1 MYNLDM
7 TLTLDQLEDRFL
19 QSLKAFQDAP
29 SFSKDDKRKRLI
41 SQADLLCRK
50 EEGVELLYHRLP
62 ELDEAGLFSG
72 TIWEDPNNLVPGL
85 VKGTLL
91 AGPPTSTV
99 EVLNELRILN
109 ISEGRIKYPSYTA
122 EQAQDFIN
130 LMLVNTFELAFED
143 FSHKGWS
150 SRYAEGELRKIQML
164 FKLVK
169 QRVDFERV
177 KPYLLE
183 QIEVIVAHRPVVVT
197 RIKRMLKVLDEEIS
211 LDLSSAQD
219 QKLLYYINTLFGPS
233 VLAREYKE
241 VGQYETALESL
252 DTAALEQEC
261 RGIGKMMFDTG
272 LVSEHQLVL
281 LHFVLKHHPYL
292 VPEVLALDAHGR
304 ADYERHQRFVE
315 QIIQN
320 FIVSGNKQA
329 VYGIARVLQRN
340 IFSRKTAW
348 HAINRLVK
356 IEVHPEVVK
365 RLAQGNL
372 TRFDLTPMQSLMG
385 GILCVLGLPLGVRQG
400 NNPTCQSA
408 RGISMWSRHAP
419 AKLINL
425 LIDAATTNNVVFRYE
440 GDQIESVDVQ
450 EGLTQN
456 FDFQLDPVSIILV
469 PLLDKV
475 YNEMMKRAGLK
486 HFGKDP
492 HSSVNPAFYGH
503 WIQTG
508 FRSVYNAALHAV
520 DKYDEF
526 VRIFYASFHSEY
538 NGGHHLIYPVP
549 TGIFITDSSA
559 QMLGYHAISLLR
571 IEKAPDTEEWRA
583 YFFNPNSQGKQDWG
597 QNIQPSVWG
606 NGERHGESS
615 LPINEFVSRV
625 YAYHYNE
632 LRLEDKH
639 LKVPGDIVAGITT
652 LSKESWGRKYRWI

>member
-1 MYNLDM
+1 M
-7 TLTLDQLEDRFL
+7 TLTIDQLEDRFL
-19 QSLKAFQDAP
+19 NCLKDFQDAP
-29 SFSKDDKRKRLI
+29 SFTKDDKRKRLI
-41 SQADLLCRK
+41 SQIDLLCRK

-62 ELDEAGLFSG
+62 DLDQSG
-72 TIWEDPNNLVPGL
+72 FFNGTVWENPNNLVAGL

-99 EVLNELRILN
+99 EVMNELRILS
-109 ISEGRIKYPSYTA
+109 ISEGRINHPEFSA
-122 EQAQDFIN
+122 EQAYGFIHD
-130 LMLVNTFELAFED
+130 MLVNTFELAFED
-143 FSHKGWS
+143 FSHEGWS
-150 SRYAEGELRKIQML
+150 NRYAEGELKKIKML
-164 FKLVK
+164 FQLVR
-169 QRVDFERV
+169 QRVDLQQI
-177 KPYLLE
+177 KPHLLE
-183 QIEVIVAHRPVVVT
+183 KIEVIVAHRPIVVT
-197 RIKRMLKVLDEEIS
+197 RIKRMLSVINQELE
-211 LDLSSAQD
+211 LDLSDEQD
-219 QKLLYYINTLFGPS
+219 RKLNYYINALFGPS
-233 VLAREYKE
+233 ELARKYKSD
-241 VGQYETALESL
+241 GQYETALENLSY
-252 DTAALEQEC
+252 AALKQEC
-261 RGIGKMMFDTG
+261 ETIGQHMFDTG

-281 LHFVLKHHPYL
+281 LHFVLKHHSDL
-292 VPEVLALDAHGR
+292 VPDVLALNAHGR

-315 QIIQN
+315 EVIQG
-320 FIVSGNKQA
+320 FIVPGNKQA
-329 VYGIARVLQRN
+329 IYGLARVLQRN
-340 IFSRKTAW
+340 ILSRKTAW

-356 IEVHPEVVK
+356 IEVHPEVAK
-365 RLAQGNL
+365 RLKQGNL
-372 TRFDLTPMQSLMG
+372 TKFNLSPMQSLIG
-385 GILCVLGLPLGVRQG
+385 GTLCVLGLPLGVRQG

-419 AKLINL
+419 AKLINM
-425 LIDAATTNNVVFRYE
+425 LIDGATGNNVVFRYE
-440 GDQIESVDVQ
+440 GAQIQSGDVL
-450 EGLTQN
+450 EGLTQQ

-475 YNEMMKRAGLK
+475 YNEMMKQAGLK

-492 HSSVNPAFYGH
+492 HASVNPAFYGH

-520 DKYDEF
+520 QKYDEF
-526 VRIFYASFHSEY
+526 VRIFYASFHPDY

-571 IEKAPDTEEWRA
+571 IEKAPETEEWRA

-597 QNIQPSVWG
+597 QGIQPTVWG

-615 LPINEFVSRV
+615 LPVHEFVSRV

-639 LKVPGDIVAGITT
+639 LKVPADKVAQITK